1 MMPVQYR
8 GGAAAI
14 GKARSIGQ
22 SAEVITI
29 TGVMGMPNQSEP
41 EEKAKIIHTMADGTV
56 PVSVEGRMVP
66 YNEQT
71 AICYELIVKYAKEG
85 AAS

>member
-1 MMPVQYR
+1 
-8 GGAAAI
+8 
-14 GKARSIGQ
+14 
-22 SAEVITI
+22 
-29 TGVMGMPNQSEP
+29 MGMPNQSEP

-71 AICYELIVKYAKEG
+71 AVCYELIVKYAKEG